1 MKANLTRLL
10 IGSLPGERRPDHAL
24 AHRQLVGTK
33 KQTSKAQA
41 AAELASFKRNIAKL
55 SSRQLRELHT
65 RLTARLGKAK
75 LASIMREAK
84 A

>member
-1 MKANLTRLL
+1 MKTTLTRLL
-10 IGSLPGERRPDHAL
+10 IGTLPGERRPDHAL
-24 AHRQLVGTK
+24 AHRQLTGPK
-33 KQTSKAQA
+33 KQPGKAQV
-41 AAELASFKRNIAKL
+41 AAEVASFKRNIAKL